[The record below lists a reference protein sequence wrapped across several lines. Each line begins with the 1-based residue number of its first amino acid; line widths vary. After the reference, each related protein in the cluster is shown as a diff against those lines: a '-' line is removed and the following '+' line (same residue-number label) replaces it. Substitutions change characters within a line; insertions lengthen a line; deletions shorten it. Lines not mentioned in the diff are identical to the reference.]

1 MKRKILRSF
10 PYGRITVLSVD
21 MDNPINVFHFAKRI
35 RHILKR
41 LDVLYL
47 NNSVVN
53 IESMDWNVMYETLRA
68 GSIGYFFTTGK
79 SLSLYGRFICRA
91 RPGGKYM
98 ITPANLGVGDNGFGI
113 EFCRQILSPFI
124 LVFSSFSFLLTS
136 RSKNSSCCS
145 PTRIFQ
151 AVWCGPARPRAVAK
165 PSVGAIRSI

>member
-79 SLSLYGRFICRA
+79 SLSL
-91 RPGGKYM
+91 M
-98 ITPANLGVGDNGFGI
+98 VG
-113 EFCRQILSPFI
+113 LSVE
-124 LVFSSFSFLLTS
+124 LAQEGST
-136 RSKNSSCCS
+136 
-145 PTRIFQ
+145 
-151 AVWCGPARPRAVAK
+151 
-165 PSVGAIRSI
+165 

>member
-113 EFCRQILSPFI
+113 EFCQQILSPFI
-124 LVFSSFSFLLTS
+124 LVFSSFSLS
-136 RSKNSSCCS
+136 
-145 PTRIFQ
+145 
-151 AVWCGPARPRAVAK
+151 
-165 PSVGAIRSI
+165 

>member
-10 PYGRITVLSVD
+10 PYGRIIVLSVD

-47 NNSVVN
+47 NSSVVN

-79 SLSLYGRFICRA
+79 YFFFLCASH
-91 RPGGKYM
+91 PE
-98 ITPANLGVGDNGFGI
+98 LGQEG
-113 EFCRQILSPFI
+113 
-124 LVFSSFSFLLTS
+124 
-136 RSKNSSCCS
+136 
-145 PTRIFQ
+145 
-151 AVWCGPARPRAVAK
+151 
-165 PSVGAIRSI
+165 SI

>member
-53 IESMDWNVMYETLRA
+53 IESLDWNVMYETLRA

-79 SLSLYGRFICRA
+79 SLF
-91 RPGGKYM
+91 
-98 ITPANLGVGDNGFGI
+98 V
-113 EFCRQILSPFI
+113 
-124 LVFSSFSFLLTS
+124 SSVHL
-136 RSKNSSCCS
+136 
-145 PTRIFQ
+145 
-151 AVWCGPARPRAVAK
+151 
-165 PSVGAIRSI
+165 

>member
-1 MKRKILRSF
+1 MKRKILRTF

-79 SLSLYGRFICRA
+79 SLSLHSIHLQSSSRREVHDHPSQFGR
-91 RPGGKYM
+91 G
-98 ITPANLGVGDNGFGI
+98 
-113 EFCRQILSPFI
+113 RQWFWHRVLSADSLPLHFSISPF
-124 LVFSSFSFLLTS
+124 LSHLTS
-136 RSKNSSCCS
+136 RSKSSSCCS

-151 AVWCGPARPRAVAK
+151 AVWCGRAHPPAVAK
-165 PSVGAIRSI
+165 LSVGTIRST